1 MNTFRY
7 IVLNAFHWS
16 NIDLGAWKRQ
26 PVRISP
32 PVKYNIISPYPEQRM
47 AGDWIRVK
55 SPRTGT
61 GSTNIRVTMDINSN

>member
-7 IVLNAFHWS
+7 TVLNAFHWS

-47 AGDWIRVK
+47 AGDWI
-55 SPRTGT
+55 
-61 GSTNIRVTMDINSN
+61 